1 MYVPGPPTPT
11 PGLQPPPLPSLSIR
25 PANTLQNN
33 PLHSTILS
41 PLRTPLQ
48 YSLLLSSTI
57 DVFEM
62 RRPAGPAQPS
72 ANLTGEY
79 GLLHA
84 VDDRL
89 AAYGYETN
97 TGVRFVVVVDVRTG
111 ESRSGLRD
119 ADLRPVC
126 SLPFH
131 LPPLHFCPHH
141 HSSLGSQ
148 NDLLRSD
155 TDLQSPPVSLHLP
168 PPKPLLRPGR
178 AHPAPR
184 PRRQENHEPEI
195 QR

>member
-1 MYVPGPPTPT
+1 MYAPGPRPAAPR
-11 PGLQPPPLPSLSIR
+11 LQLPPLPSVSIR
-25 PANTLQNN
+25 PANTPQNN

-97 TGVRFVVVVDVRTG
+97 TGVRFVVVVDVRAG

-131 LPPLHFCPHH
+131 LQPSTSAPTITPLAVLKTIC
-141 HSSLGSQ
+141 
-148 NDLLRSD
+148 
-155 TDLQSPPVSLHLP
+155 
-168 PPKPLLRPGR
+168 
-178 AHPAPR
+178 
-184 PRRQENHEPEI
+184 
-195 QR
+195 